1 MIKTAIFPGS
11 FAPFTIGHKSIVDR
25 MLPLFDKIIIAIGNN
40 SLKNDTYSIKK
51 KTDWINKIY
60 LKQSKI
66 EVISYDG
73 LTIEL
78 CNKKKADYIIRG
90 LRDERDFKFEKK
102 ISQNNK
108 ELSPNIETLLITTL
122 PIYSHISSSI
132 VRDIIKHKGDI
143 SKLVPNPLEFYES
156 FDLYN

>member
-1 MIKTAIFPGS
+1 MIKTAVFPGS

-40 SLKNDTYSIKK
+40 SLKNDSYSIDKK
-51 KTDWINKIY
+51 INWIKKIY
-60 LKQSKI
+60 LNQSQI
-66 EVISYDG
+66 EVISYEG

-78 CNKKKADYIIRG
+78 CNKKEADYIIRG
-90 LRDERDFKFEKK
+90 IRDERDFKFEQK

-108 ELSPNIETLLITTL
+108 ELAPKIETLLISTL

-132 VRDIIKHKGDI
+132 VRDIINHKGDI
-143 SKLVPNPLEFYES
+143 SKLVPNPLELYKF
-156 FDLYN
+156 FDL

>member
-1 MIKTAIFPGS
+1 MIKTAVFPGS

-40 SLKNDTYSIKK
+40 SLKNDSYSIDKK
-51 KTDWINKIY
+51 INWIKKIY
-60 LKQSKI
+60 LNQSQI
-66 EVISYDG
+66 EVISYEG

-78 CNKKKADYIIRG
+78 CNKKEADYIIRG
-90 LRDERDFKFEKK
+90 IRDERDFKFEQK

-108 ELSPNIETLLITTL
+108 ELAPKIETLLISTL

-132 VRDIIKHKGDI
+132 VRDIINHKGDI
-143 SKLVPNPLEFYES
+143 SKLVPNPLELYKS
-156 FDLYN
+156 FDL

>member
-1 MIKTAIFPGS
+1 MIKTAVFPGS

-40 SLKNDTYSIKK
+40 SLKNDSYSIDKK
-51 KTDWINKIY
+51 IDWIKNIY
-60 LKQSKI
+60 LKQSQI
-66 EVISYDG
+66 EVISYEG

-78 CNKKKADYIIRG
+78 CNKKEADYIIRG
-90 LRDERDFKFEKK
+90 IRDERDFKFEQK

-108 ELSPNIETLLITTL
+108 ELAPKIETLLITTL

-132 VRDIIKHKGDI
+132 VRDIINHKGDI
-143 SKLVPNPLEFYES
+143 SKLVPNPLEIYKF
-156 FDLYN
+156 FDL

>member
-1 MIKTAIFPGS
+1 MIKTAVFPGS

-40 SLKNDTYSIKK
+40 SLKNDSYSIDKK
-51 KTDWINKIY
+51 INWIKKIY
-60 LKQSKI
+60 LNQSQV

-78 CNKKKADYIIRG
+78 CNKKEADYIIRG
-90 LRDERDFKFEKK
+90 IRDERDFKFEQK

-108 ELSPNIETLLITTL
+108 ELAPKIETLLISTL

-132 VRDIIKHKGDI
+132 VRDIINHKGDI
-143 SKLVPNPLEFYES
+143 SKLVPNPLELYKS
-156 FDLYN
+156 FDL

>member
-1 MIKTAIFPGS
+1 MIKTAVFPGS

-40 SLKNDTYSIKK
+40 SLKNDSYSIDKK
-51 KTDWINKIY
+51 INWIKKIY
-60 LKQSKI
+60 LNQSQI
-66 EVISYDG
+66 EVISYEG

-78 CNKKKADYIIRG
+78 CNKKEADYIIRG
-90 LRDERDFKFEKK
+90 IRDERDFKFEQK

-108 ELSPNIETLLITTL
+108 ELAPKIETLLISTL

-132 VRDIIKHKGDI
+132 VRDIINHKGDI
-143 SKLVPNPLEFYES
+143 SKLVPNSLELYKS
-156 FDLYN
+156 FDL

>member
-1 MIKTAIFPGS
+1 MIKTAVFPGS

-40 SLKNDTYSIKK
+40 SLKNDSYSIDKK
-51 KTDWINKIY
+51 INWIKKIY
-60 LKQSKI
+60 LNQSQI
-66 EVISYDG
+66 EVISYEG

-78 CNKKKADYIIRG
+78 CNKKEADYIIRG
-90 LRDERDFKFEKK
+90 IRDERDFKFEEK

-108 ELSPNIETLLITTL
+108 ELAPKIETLLISTL

-132 VRDIIKHKGDI
+132 VRDIINHKGDI
-143 SKLVPNPLEFYES
+143 SKLVPNPLELYKS
-156 FDLYN
+156 FDL

>member
-1 MIKTAIFPGS
+1 MIKTAVFPGS

-40 SLKNDTYSIKK
+40 SLKNDSYSIDKK
-51 KTDWINKIY
+51 INWIKKIY
-60 LKQSKI
+60 LNQSQI

-78 CNKKKADYIIRG
+78 CNKKEADYIIRG
-90 LRDERDFKFEKK
+90 IRDERDFKFEQK

-108 ELSPNIETLLITTL
+108 ELAPKIETLLISTL

-132 VRDIIKHKGDI
+132 VRDIINHKGDI
-143 SKLVPNPLEFYES
+143 SKLVPNPLELYKS
-156 FDLYN
+156 FDL

>member
-1 MIKTAIFPGS
+1 MIKTAVFPGS

-40 SLKNDTYSIKK
+40 SLKNDSYSIDKK
-51 KTDWINKIY
+51 IDWIKNIY
-60 LKQSKI
+60 LKQSQI
-66 EVISYDG
+66 EVISYEG

-78 CNKKKADYIIRG
+78 CNKKEADYIIRG
-90 LRDERDFKFEKK
+90 IRDERDFKFEQK

-108 ELSPNIETLLITTL
+108 ELAPKIETLLISTL

-132 VRDIIKHKGDI
+132 VRDIINHKGDI
-143 SKLVPNPLEFYES
+143 SKLVPNPLELYKS
-156 FDLYN
+156 FDL

>member
-1 MIKTAIFPGS
+1 MIKTAVFPGS

-40 SLKNDTYSIKK
+40 SLKNDSYSIDKK
-51 KTDWINKIY
+51 INWIKKIY
-60 LKQSKI
+60 LNQSQI
-66 EVISYDG
+66 EVISYEG

-78 CNKKKADYIIRG
+78 CNKKEADYIIRG
-90 LRDERDFKFEKK
+90 IRDERDFKFEQK

-108 ELSPNIETLLITTL
+108 ELAPKIETLLITTL

-132 VRDIIKHKGDI
+132 VRDIINHKGDI
-143 SKLVPNPLEFYES
+143 SKLVPNPLELYKF
-156 FDLYN
+156 FDL

>member
-1 MIKTAIFPGS
+1 MIKTAVFPGS

-40 SLKNDTYSIKK
+40 SLKNDSYSINKK
-51 KTDWINKIY
+51 INWIKKIY
-60 LKQSKI
+60 LNQSQI

-78 CNKKKADYIIRG
+78 CNKKEADYIIRG
-90 LRDERDFKFEKK
+90 IRDERDFKFEQK

-108 ELSPNIETLLITTL
+108 ELAPKIETLLISTL

-132 VRDIIKHKGDI
+132 VRDIINHKGDI
-143 SKLVPNPLEFYES
+143 SKLVPNPLELYKF
-156 FDLYN
+156 FDL

>member
-25 MLPLFDKIIIAIGNN
+25 MLPLFDKIVIAIGNN
-40 SLKNDTYSIKK
+40 SLKNNEYSIENKIE
-51 KTDWINKIY
+51 WIKKIY

-66 EVISYDG
+66 EVISYNG

-78 CNKKKADYIIRG
+78 CNKKEADYIIRG
-90 LRDERDFKFEKK
+90 VRDEIDFKFEKK

-108 ELSPNIETLLITTL
+108 ELAPKIETLLITTL
-122 PIYSHISSSI
+122 PMYSHISSSI
-132 VRDIIKHKGDI
+132 VRDIINHKGDI
-143 SKLVPNPLEFYES
+143 SKLVPNPLEFFKS
-156 FDLYN
+156 FDL

>member
-1 MIKTAIFPGS
+1 MIKTAVFPGS

-40 SLKNDTYSIKK
+40 SLKNDSYSIDKK
-51 KTDWINKIY
+51 IDWIKNIY
-60 LKQSKI
+60 LKQSQI
-66 EVISYDG
+66 EVISYEG

-78 CNKKKADYIIRG
+78 CNKKEADYIIRG
-90 LRDERDFKFEKK
+90 IRDERDFKFEEK

-108 ELSPNIETLLITTL
+108 ELAPKIETLLISTL

-132 VRDIIKHKGDI
+132 VRDIINHKGDI
-143 SKLVPNPLEFYES
+143 SKLVPNPLELYKS
-156 FDLYN
+156 FDL

>member
-25 MLPLFDKIIIAIGNN
+25 MLPLFDKIVIAIGNN
-40 SLKNDTYSIKK
+40 SLKNDAYSIEKK
-51 KTDWINKIY
+51 IEWIKKIY

-66 EVISYDG
+66 EVISYNG

-78 CNKKKADYIIRG
+78 CNKKEADYIIRG
-90 LRDERDFKFEKK
+90 VRDEIDFKFEKK

-108 ELSPNIETLLITTL
+108 ELAPKIETLLITTL
-122 PIYSHISSSI
+122 PIHSHISSSI
-132 VRDIIKHKGDI
+132 VRDIMKHKGDV
-143 SKLVPNPLEFYES
+143 SKLVPNPIEFYKF
-156 FDLYN
+156 FDL

>member
-1 MIKTAIFPGS
+1 MIKTAVFPGS

-40 SLKNDTYSIKK
+40 SLKNDSYSIDKK
-51 KTDWINKIY
+51 IDLIKNIY
-60 LKQSKI
+60 LKQSQI
-66 EVISYDG
+66 EVISYEG

-78 CNKKKADYIIRG
+78 CNKKEADYIIRG
-90 LRDERDFKFEKK
+90 IRDERDFKFEQK

-108 ELSPNIETLLITTL
+108 ELAPKIETLLISTL

-132 VRDIIKHKGDI
+132 VRDIINHKGDI
-143 SKLVPNPLEFYES
+143 SKLVPNPLELYKS
-156 FDLYN
+156 FDL

>member
-1 MIKTAIFPGS
+1 MIKTAVFPGS

-40 SLKNDTYSIKK
+40 SLKNDSYSIDKK
-51 KTDWINKIY
+51 IDWIKNIY
-60 LKQSKI
+60 LKQSQI
-66 EVISYDG
+66 EVISYEG

-78 CNKKKADYIIRG
+78 CNKKEADYIIRG
-90 LRDERDFKFEKK
+90 IRDERDFKFEEK

-108 ELSPNIETLLITTL
+108 ELAPKIETLLITTL

-132 VRDIIKHKGDI
+132 VRDIINHKGDI
-143 SKLVPNPLEFYES
+143 SKLVPNPLELYKS
-156 FDLYN
+156 FDL

>member
-1 MIKTAIFPGS
+1 MIKTAVFPGS

-40 SLKNDTYSIKK
+40 SLKNDSYSIDKK
-51 KTDWINKIY
+51 INWIKKIY
-60 LKQSKI
+60 LNQSQI
-66 EVISYDG
+66 EVISYEG

-78 CNKKKADYIIRG
+78 CNKKEADYIIRG
-90 LRDERDFKFEKK
+90 IRDERDFKFEQK

-108 ELSPNIETLLITTL
+108 ELAPKIETLLISTL

-132 VRDIIKHKGDI
+132 VRDIINHKGDI
-143 SKLVPNPLEFYES
+143 SKLVPNPLEFYKS
-156 FDLYN
+156 FDL

>member
-1 MIKTAIFPGS
+1 MIKTAVFPGS

-40 SLKNDTYSIKK
+40 SLKNDSYSINKK
-51 KTDWINKIY
+51 INWIKKIY
-60 LKQSKI
+60 LNQSQI
-66 EVISYDG
+66 EVISYEG

-78 CNKKKADYIIRG
+78 CNKKEADYIIRG
-90 LRDERDFKFEKK
+90 IRDERDFKFEQK

-108 ELSPNIETLLITTL
+108 ELAPKIETLLISTL

-132 VRDIIKHKGDI
+132 VRDIINHKGDI
-143 SKLVPNPLEFYES
+143 SKLVPNPLELYKS
-156 FDLYN
+156 FDL

>member
-1 MIKTAIFPGS
+1 MIKTAVFPGS

-40 SLKNDTYSIKK
+40 SLKNDSYSIDKK
-51 KTDWINKIY
+51 INWIKKIY
-60 LKQSKI
+60 LNQSQI
-66 EVISYDG
+66 EVISYEG

-78 CNKKKADYIIRG
+78 CNKKEADYIIRG
-90 LRDERDFKFEKK
+90 IRDERDFKFEQK

-108 ELSPNIETLLITTL
+108 ELAPKIETLLISTL

-132 VRDIIKHKGDI
+132 VRDIINHKGDI
-143 SKLVPNPLEFYES
+143 TKLVPNPLELYKS
-156 FDLYN
+156 FDL

>member
-1 MIKTAIFPGS
+1 MIKTAVFPGS

-40 SLKNDTYSIKK
+40 SLKNDSYSIDKK
-51 KTDWINKIY
+51 INWIKKIY
-60 LKQSKI
+60 LNQSQI

-78 CNKKKADYIIRG
+78 CNKKEADYIIRG
-90 LRDERDFKFEKK
+90 IRDERDFKFEQK

-108 ELSPNIETLLITTL
+108 ELAPKIETLLISTL

-132 VRDIIKHKGDI
+132 VRDIINHKGDI
-143 SKLVPNPLEFYES
+143 SKLVPNPLELYKF
-156 FDLYN
+156 FDL

>member
-1 MIKTAIFPGS
+1 MIKTAVFPGS

-40 SLKNDTYSIKK
+40 SLKNDSYSIDKK
-51 KTDWINKIY
+51 INWIKKIY
-60 LKQSKI
+60 LNQSQI
-66 EVISYDG
+66 EVISYEG

-78 CNKKKADYIIRG
+78 CNKKEADYIIRG
-90 LRDERDFKFEKK
+90 IRDERDFKFEQK

-108 ELSPNIETLLITTL
+108 ELAPKIETLLITTL

-132 VRDIIKHKGDI
+132 VRDIINHKGDI
-143 SKLVPNPLEFYES
+143 SKLVPNPLELYKS
-156 FDLYN
+156 FDL